1 MKNRMLQMKF
11 AWLVIIFALAPM
23 FVQAQ
28 EKLTIERALDIAE
41 ENNPDLKTQRLN
53 FERAKFLLEAQK
65 LSLRSRFSLDLNPVS
80 YEKTRRF
87 DNRVSEWYTNETFST
102 QGTFSVVQPIL
113 PTDGEITLINTFG
126 WQDNNSLNTQGLSA
140 SNQAFSNNLSLR
152 LNQPIFTYNRRKMA
166 LKEIELDY
174 ENARIN
180 YALQRLRT
188 EQNITQQ
195 FYAVYMAKN
204 ELEVSR
210 DELKN
215 AKENFDMMKD
225 KVEADMSAKEELFQ
239 AELNY
244 ITAQSSL
251 EGSIVTLENRKDQ
264 LKQILG
270 MALNENIDVEAEIIV
285 SPVAVDLEQAITYGL
300 NSRME
305 LRQRE
310 ISMEEAE
317 LSMITVKSDNEFSG
331 NIGLS
336 LGLTGD
342 NKNFDNIYENPTTS
356 PRVMLSFSVPIFDWG
371 ANKKKVNA
379 QKAAQTIAKLNYEN
393 EKIDIEL
400 DVRQTWR
407 TLENVRLQIEIAE
420 KKVNSAQLTYD
431 INQIRYRNGDLTGMQ
446 MSQFQTQ
453 LSNNKISYWQQQ
465 INYKIQLLNLKIL
478 SLYDFEKDEP
488 LVPLSRIY
496 DEEIKENNKSV
507 K

>member
-1 MKNRMLQMKF
+1 MKNRRLRLKF
-11 AWLVIIFALAPM
+11 VRLVILFALAPI

-41 ENNPDLKTQRLN
+41 ENNPTLKTQRLN
-53 FERAKFLLEAQK
+53 FERARLLLEAQR
-65 LSLRSRFSLDLNPVS
+65 LSLRSQFSLDLNPVS

-102 QGTFSVVQPIL
+102 QGTFRVVQPIL

-126 WQDNNSLNTQGLSA
+126 WQDNNSLNTQGVSV
-140 SNQAFSNNLSLR
+140 SNQAFSNNLRLQ

-166 LKEIELDY
+166 LKQIEYDY
-174 ENARIN
+174 ENSRIN

-188 EQNITQQ
+188 EQSITRQ
-195 FYAVYMAKN
+195 FYTVYMAKN
-204 ELEVSR
+204 QLDVSR

-215 AKENFDMMKD
+215 AKENFDLIKD
-225 KVEADMSAKEELFQ
+225 KVKADMSAKEELYQ

-244 ITAQSSL
+244 VTAQSSV
-251 EGSIVTLENRKDQ
+251 EGYIVELENAKDG
-264 LKQILG
+264 LKQTLG
-270 MALNENIDVEAEIIV
+270 MPLNEDIDVDAEIIV
-285 SPVAVDLEQAITYGL
+285 NPVAVDLDQAISYGL
-300 NSRME
+300 STRME

-310 ISMEEAE
+310 ISMEQAE
-317 LSMITVKSDNEFSG
+317 LEMIRTKSLNEFSG

-371 ANKKKVNA
+371 ENKKRVRA

-400 DVRQTWR
+400 DVRRTWR
-407 TLENVRLQIEIAE
+407 NLENLRLQIDIAE
-420 KKVNSAQLTYD
+420 KRVNSAQLTYD

-453 LSNNKISYWQQQ
+453 LSNSRISYWQQQ
-465 INYKIQLLNLKIL
+465 INYKLLLLNLKIL
-478 SLYDFEKDEP
+478 SLYDFEKDVP
-488 LVPLSRIY
+488 LVPLNRIY
-496 DEEIKENNKSV
+496 DE
-507 K
+507 